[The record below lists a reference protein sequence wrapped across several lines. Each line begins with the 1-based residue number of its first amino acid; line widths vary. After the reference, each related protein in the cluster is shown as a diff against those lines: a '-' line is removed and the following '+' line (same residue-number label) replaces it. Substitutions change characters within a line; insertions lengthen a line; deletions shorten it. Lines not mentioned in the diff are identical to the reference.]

1 MLRTHITE
9 SEELNKERRH
19 KQALNEQIKK
29 VNADRIKRILAQQA
43 ADDKKRQERL
53 NSITKDYKAGTMKPK
68 NTIKKKQRTAKTKA
82 NKRIDKHVDDEEDD
96 IYDID
101 DPEEGEE
108 GGAYLDDMDLVDYEN
123 DRYEDG
129 MAAAGVAQ

>member
-1 MLRTHITE
+1 M
-9 SEELNKERRH
+9 KERRH
-19 KQALNEQIKK
+19 EQALNKQIEN

-43 ADDKKRQERL
+43 ADAQRRKDRL

-108 GGAYLDDMDLVDYEN
+108 GGAYLDDMDLEPYQD
-123 DRYEDG
+123 DRNEDLLRG
-129 MAAAGVAQ
+129 

>member
-9 SEELNKERRH
+9 SEELKKERRH
-19 KQALNEQIKK
+19 RQALNEQIDN

-43 ADDKKRQERL
+43 ADAQRRKDRL

-68 NTIKKKQRTAKTKA
+68 NTIKKNQRTAKTKA
-82 NKRIDKHVDDEEDD
+82 KKRIDKHVNDEEDD

-108 GGAYLDDMDLVDYEN
+108 GGAYLDDMDLEPYQD
-123 DRYEDG
+123 DRNEDLLRG
-129 MAAAGVAQ
+129 

>member
-1 MLRTHITE
+1 MLRTHITAR
-9 SEELNKERRH
+9 EELRKERRH
-19 KQALNEQIKK
+19 EQALNEQIEN
-29 VNADRIKRILAQQA
+29 VNAARIKRILAQQA
-43 ADDKKRQERL
+43 ADAQRRKDRL

-108 GGAYLDDMDLVDYEN
+108 GGAYLDDMDLEPYQD
-123 DRYEDG
+123 DRNEDLLRG
-129 MAAAGVAQ
+129 